1 MVSKELVRVHQD
13 LVAPVCALEEYAQTT
28 DCSPIID
35 VISMALRKILEDIE
49 NEKYEVKK

>member
-13 LVAPVCALEEYAQTT
+13 LVSPVCALEEYAQTT

-49 NEKYEVKK
+49 AGKYEDKK